1 MLISILIPT
10 RNRLRYLESSLASA
24 MAQEGVDIEVIV
36 SDDGSD
42 DGTVEFV
49 RTLAASDP
57 RVRLV
62 TDNPNPG
69 IFENV
74 EHLIAAATGDAFT
87 ILGDDDLLDPDFCR
101 RLAEP
106 MQADPSVVLTFCD
119 HRTIDGKGDLMKRVT
134 REISRAY
141 GRDTLPDGPV
151 AEPEIVALR
160 GGIWLGFALYRRSVF
175 GTERFD
181 RSCET
186 AADWDFAIRAS
197 PARSAELC
205 LRRCSA
211 PIEIIVI
218 ALTARPSNRSSLAIG
233 CSRAR
238 DAGLGPARS
247 VRGCSGS
254 SQAERV
260 SDGCAGPGSGAT
272 IPAPVFRAGGRSL
285 VAADRPRPGDAG
297 AASSCRWMD
306 AHRRLIHRRRR
317 PQAQTSR
324 PAPVSHSPAA
334 RSVSDDAVVGRH
346 GPGRTGRPASPPCRR
361 GRVGLWR
368 AARGSP
374 RYRASYRR
382 HVRCRPSRGARPDA
396 PPTGSAREGVAS

>member
-1 MLISILIPT
+1 
-10 RNRLRYLESSLASA
+10 
-24 MAQEGVDIEVIV
+24 
-36 SDDGSD
+36 
-42 DGTVEFV
+42 
-49 RTLAASDP
+49 
-57 RVRLV
+57 LV

-197 PARSAELC
+197 QRGRLSYVSAMLGAYRDHRESASRRG
-205 LRRCSA
+205 LRN
-211 PIEIIVI
+211 E
-218 ALTARPSNRSSLAIG
+218 SSLAIRVLSRHVMRD
-233 CSRAR
+233 SRAEQVR
-238 DAGLGPARS
+238 QEMLRAAAKRNAYQMAALDRAAAR
-247 VRGCSGS
+247 
-254 SQAERV
+254 
-260 SDGCAGPGSGAT
+260 
-272 IPAPVFRAGGRSL
+272 RSL
-285 VAADRPRPGDAG
+285 RLYSELGGGPWSLQIALARVMLVLPRRVAGWTRTAVSSIAG
-297 AASSCRWMD
+297 AV
-306 AHRRLIHRRRR
+306 RRLK
-317 PQAQTSR
+317 
-324 PAPVSHSPAA
+324 
-334 RSVSDDAVVGRH
+334 
-346 GPGRTGRPASPPCRR
+346 
-361 GRVGLWR
+361 RVAL
-368 AARGSP
+368 P
-374 RYRASYRR
+374 L
-382 HVRCRPSRGARPDA
+382 
-396 PPTGSAREGVAS
+396 